1 MFKAFYE
8 PSFNLDK
15 ESWRKAFEDKSS
27 SNEIAELLDDK
38 DWKLS
43 IAQLENLRTSTDEK
57 SNNLINMEIA
67 KGDKAKLS
75 ILKMLIED
83 LSNFSELS
91 L

>member
-8 PSFNLDK
+8 PSLNLNK

-27 SNEIAELLDDK
+27 TNEIAKLLDDK
-38 DWKLS
+38 DWKIS
-43 IAQLENLRTSTDEK
+43 IAKLDNLRINTDEK
-57 SNNLINMEIA
+57 ANNLINMEIA

-83 LSNFSELS
+83 LSNFSEL
-91 L
+91 